1 MDFTDCAAPPP
12 RAQVLCS
19 EPEILA
25 APARGPETV
34 DLTLEEPARGPP
46 RLLILA
52 AAAAALYYAARRLGP
67 QLSGLVRNLS
77 KSCPMEALLDL
88 MAFALPIFFL
98 VGLSRMEREARQPE
112 RVERGLTPAEQRN
125 LTEWD
130 LALMA
135 GRMLDGNRLEPGH
148 RLKLEDGGTA
158 LWDGEA
164 WKHDSTGEP
173 MKLLASATSTGA
185 ATRWSSGARAES
197 AGSSDEYSEL
207 TDPDPDE
214 PGDAFATENERSL
227 MRVYEAL
234 REAIYWEDPRLGT
247 LMNFAKFA
255 EFMNW

>member
-1 MDFTDCAAPPP
+1 MDFTDCAGIKQEPEDLLTAAASAPKQRRRRGPKS
-12 RAQVLCS
+12 LCS

-67 QLSGLVRNLS
+67 QLSGL
-77 KSCPMEALLDL
+77 
-88 MAFALPIFFL
+88 
-98 VGLSRMEREARQPE
+98 
-112 RVERGLTPAEQRN
+112 RN

-173 MKLLASATSTGA
+173 MKLLASGNKYW
-185 ATRWSSGARAES
+185 R
-197 AGSSDEYSEL
+197 
-207 TDPDPDE
+207 
-214 PGDAFATENERSL
+214 GDS
-227 MRVYEAL
+227 M
-234 REAIYWEDPRLGT
+234 
-247 LMNFAKFA
+247 
-255 EFMNW
+255 EFRRP

>member
-1 MDFTDCAAPPP
+1 
-12 RAQVLCS
+12 
-19 EPEILA
+19 
-25 APARGPETV
+25 
-34 DLTLEEPARGPP
+34 
-46 RLLILA
+46 
-52 AAAAALYYAARRLGP
+52 
-67 QLSGLVRNLS
+67 
-77 KSCPMEALLDL
+77 MEALLDL

-173 MKLLASATSTGA
+173 MKLLASGNKYWRGDSMEFRRPCRERGQLG
-185 ATRWSSGARAES
+185 RVLRAH
-197 AGSSDEYSEL
+197 GSR
-207 TDPDPDE
+207 PDE

-234 REAIYWEDPRLGT
+234 REAIYWEDP
-247 LMNFAKFA
+247 AW
-255 EFMNW
+255 EP

>member
-1 MDFTDCAAPPP
+1 
-12 RAQVLCS
+12 
-19 EPEILA
+19 
-25 APARGPETV
+25 
-34 DLTLEEPARGPP
+34 
-46 RLLILA
+46 
-52 AAAAALYYAARRLGP
+52 
-67 QLSGLVRNLS
+67 
-77 KSCPMEALLDL
+77 
-88 MAFALPIFFL
+88 
-98 VGLSRMEREARQPE
+98 MEREARQPE

-173 MKLLASATSTGA
+173 MKLLASGNKYWRGDSMEFRRPARAARTSTPSSRIP
-185 ATRWSSGARAES
+185 TRRA
-197 AGSSDEYSEL
+197 
-207 TDPDPDE
+207 
-214 PGDAFATENERSL
+214 GDAFATENERSL

-255 EFMNW
+255 EFMFAMTVPFTRVVLWDRNRNW

>member
-1 MDFTDCAAPPP
+1 MTQIPLELRIKQEPEDLLTAAASAPKQRRRRGPKS
-12 RAQVLCS
+12 LCS

-67 QLSGLVRNLS
+67 QLSGL
-77 KSCPMEALLDL
+77 PH
-88 MAFALPIFFL
+88 
-98 VGLSRMEREARQPE
+98 GARGAPAE
-112 RVERGLTPAEQRN
+112 RVERGLTPQSSA
-125 LTEWD
+125 TSPSG

-158 LWDGEA
+158 LWGRRGLEARFDGRADEA
-164 WKHDSTGEP
+164 ARLGNKYWRGDSMDKECPTP
-173 MKLLASATSTGA
+173 RPTPPQ
-185 ATRWSSGARAES
+185 AR
-197 AGSSDEYSEL
+197 
-207 TDPDPDE
+207 
-214 PGDAFATENERSL
+214 GDAFATENERSL

-255 EFMNW
+255 EFMFAMTVPFTRVVLWDRNRNW

>member
-1 MDFTDCAAPPP
+1 
-12 RAQVLCS
+12 
-19 EPEILA
+19 
-25 APARGPETV
+25 
-34 DLTLEEPARGPP
+34 
-46 RLLILA
+46 
-52 AAAAALYYAARRLGP
+52 
-67 QLSGLVRNLS
+67 
-77 KSCPMEALLDL
+77 MEALLDL

-98 VGLSRMEREARQPE
+98 
-112 RVERGLTPAEQRN
+112 RN

-173 MKLLASATSTGA
+173 MKLLASGNKYWRGDSMEFRRPCRERGQLG
-185 ATRWSSGARAES
+185 RVLRAH
-197 AGSSDEYSEL
+197 GSR
-207 TDPDPDE
+207 PRRA
-214 PGDAFATENERSL
+214 GDAFATENERSL

-255 EFMNW
+255 EFMFAMTVPFTRVVLWDRNRNW